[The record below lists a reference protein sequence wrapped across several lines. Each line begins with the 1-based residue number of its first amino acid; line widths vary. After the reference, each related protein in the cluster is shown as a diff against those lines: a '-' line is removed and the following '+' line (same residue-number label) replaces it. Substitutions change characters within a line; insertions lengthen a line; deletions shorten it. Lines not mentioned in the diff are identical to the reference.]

1 MYLALWFF
9 VILFIYAIFMVVKFS
24 KKRKLS
30 NQEIAQLKI
39 LLQRIQRWVSTK
51 EKIVDMDKL
60 YHKILKQL
68 WYTGTFWEILKA
80 QPNEIWDIQKIWEL
94 HKLRNKLVHEFDNHG
109 EKYLR
114 QADKDYKKQI
124 QVLLAN
130 IK

>member
-1 MYLALWFF
+1 
-9 VILFIYAIFMVVKFS
+9 MVLKFS

-30 NQEIAQLKI
+30 ADKI
-39 LLQRIQRWVSTK
+39 NHFKLLLQRILRGLSTK

-60 YHKILKQL
+60 YHKILKEI
-68 WYTGTFWEILKA
+68 WYNGTFGEILKA
-80 QPNEIWDIQKIWEL
+80 EPNEIWDIQKVWEL

-109 EKYLR
+109 ETYLR
-114 QADKDYKKQI
+114 EAEKDYKKQI

>member
-1 MYLALWFF
+1 
-9 VILFIYAIFMVVKFS
+9 MVLKFS

-30 NQEIAQLKI
+30 AEKIAHLKI
-39 LLQRIQRWVSTK
+39 LLQRILRGTSTK

-60 YHKILKQL
+60 YHKILKEL
-68 WYTGTFWEILKA
+68 GYNGTFGEILKA
-80 QPNEIWDIQKIWEL
+80 EPNEIWDIQKVWEL

-114 QADKDYKKQI
+114 EAEKDYKKQI

-130 IK
+130 TK